1 LNCCQDAWA
10 MTSNKRAGKASHTT
24 NRFSSGAAFGP
35 NTPAR
40 RHMNPAKMRP
50 NTGSN
55 IGKLENTLHVLGA
68 RINSP
73 IPSKGTYNTFF
84 ASR

>member
-1 LNCCQDAWA
+1 

-35 NTPAR
+35 STPVR
-40 RHMNPAKMRP
+40 RHINPAKMRP

-55 IGKLENTLHVLGA
+55 IGKLENTLYVLGA
-68 RINSP
+68 WINSP
-73 IPSKGTYNTFF
+73 IPSWGTYDAFF
-84 ASR
+84 ASA